1 MPLQPTPATQP
12 PKMEFLRERR
22 KRRRP
27 GKPGPHPSAHT
38 VPFDVEDKSCS
49 QVLMDL
55 MQSAP
60 KDGMTVRAL
69 IHALGERGLLMAC
82 MVFCIPSMLP
92 IPIPGISIPQGLV
105 IALIGL
111 GVVLNRAPMLPDR
124 LLEYRLH
131 HKNLFM
137 MLEKGAHLFQ
147 RIEKISYPRMN
158 VLTHGGAHAFTGVM
172 VVVGALLLM
181 APFPIPFSNVLPAYG
196 ILFLAFGT
204 LQRDGWLVVAGYVMY
219 LLTILY
225 VTLVMAFGAAWI
237 YSLFS

>member
-1 MPLQPTPATQP
+1 MPLQPTPTTQP

-22 KRRRP
+22 KRRRFVE
-27 GKPGPHPSAHT
+27 KARHPTAHT
-38 VPFDVEDKSCS
+38 VPFEVEDKSCS
-49 QVLMDL
+49 RVLLDL
-55 MQSAP
+55 MRTAP
-60 KDGMTVRAL
+60 KEGMTVRAL
-69 IHALGERGLLMAC
+69 IHSLGERGLLMAC
-82 MVFCIPSMLP
+82 MLFCIPSLIP
-92 IPIPGISIPQGLV
+92 IPIPGMSIPQGLIILMV
-105 IALIGL
+105 GL

-137 MLEKGAHLFQ
+137 ILEKGASVFQ
-147 RIEKISYPRMN
+147 RIEKLSYPRMN
-158 VLTHGGAHAFTGVM
+158 FLTHGGAHAFTGVM
-172 VVVGALLLM
+172 VMLGAILLM

-225 VTLVMAFGAAWI
+225 VTSVMVFGAAWI
-237 YSLFS
+237 YSFFS